1 MQSKSMV
8 VNANAIVTSMVS
20 IAASLG
26 FLLNAAAADP
36 ENGERLAKRWCS
48 ACHVVAADQSRAS
61 ADVPPFAT
69 IAQDPGFSS
78 AKLALFLLDP
88 HPKMPSMAL
97 TRHEAMD
104 IADYIST
111 FRHAQ

>member
-1 MQSKSMV
+1 MRFKSMV
-8 VNANAIVTSMVS
+8 VNPNAIITGMVS
-20 IAASLG
+20 IAASLSL
-26 FLLNAAAADP
+26 LLNAAVADP
-36 ENGERLAKRWCS
+36 TNGERLAKRWCS

-78 AKLALFLLDP
+78 AKLAFFLLDP

-97 TRHEAMD
+97 TRREATD
-104 IADYIST
+104 IADYIAT